1 MIKKIRVEDLEPGMF
16 IADFNTPWLK
26 HPFFPTRMMVR
37 NARDIERMLRARMIE
52 VHIDTTRGRDSP
64 RAVALDEAYAELQEQ
79 MQIEVLRAP
88 TEEEPPRVPFEAE
101 LRKARDIY
109 AEAKETVQQQFEDV
123 RRGRRVDGEPAHN
136 TVTDM
141 IASIFRN
148 RDALASLTWIKSF
161 DEYTFLHS
169 LNVTVWT
176 LNLAVNLGILDN
188 ELLRLGIG
196 TVLHDLGKV
205 RLPEGLVRKQG
216 PLDDAEVEILKTH
229 AAHGAKL
236 VLEARSMPSD
246 CATVPLSHH
255 ERYDGSGYPRQLSG
269 ARVGKFG
276 LIASIADVYDAMT
289 SDRSYQKA
297 MSPTQA
303 LRKIYGWAGTHF
315 HPLYV
320 RKFIQCLGI
329 YPIGTIV
336 RLDTGEIGVVI
347 RQNRGEPLRP
357 WVRLEGRSLRP
368 PVAVPVDVDL
378 RDLDP
383 DGVKLYARSVEQALD
398 PRTAKVNV
406 RELLWHQTSC
416 PSPTASASTPG
427 TEYV

>member
-1 MIKKIRVEDLEPGMF
+1 
-16 IADFNTPWLK
+16 
-26 HPFFPTRMMVR
+26 
-37 NARDIERMLRARMIE
+37 
-52 VHIDTTRGRDSP
+52 
-64 RAVALDEAYAELQEQ
+64 
-79 MQIEVLRAP
+79 
-88 TEEEPPRVPFEAE
+88 
-101 LRKARDIY
+101 
-109 AEAKETVQQQFEDV
+109 
-123 RRGRRVDGEPAHN
+123 
-136 TVTDM
+136 
-141 IASIFRN
+141 
-148 RDALASLTWIKSF
+148 
-161 DEYTFLHS
+161 
-169 LNVTVWT
+169 VWT

-229 AAHGAKL
+229 AAHGAK
-236 VLEARSMPSD
+236 RSMPSD

-269 ARVGKFG
+269 VRVGKFG

-383 DGVKLYARSVEQALD
+383 DGVKLYGSTRARQ
-398 PRTAKVNV
+398 R
-406 RELLWHQTSC
+406 
-416 PSPTASASTPG
+416 
-427 TEYV
+427 